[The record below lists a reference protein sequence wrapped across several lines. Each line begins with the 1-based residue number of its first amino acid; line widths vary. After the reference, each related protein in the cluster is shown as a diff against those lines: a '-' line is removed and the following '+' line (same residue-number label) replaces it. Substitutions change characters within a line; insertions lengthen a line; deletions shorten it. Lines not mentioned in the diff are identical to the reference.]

1 MHWYAF
7 SAWLTPAFWEFFHRQ
22 KIKENLFSD
31 GKSRGALLARAALK
45 RFWGSRLSG
54 HLSQLSSHTNVNS
67 GILPNFWDQEPPPKK
82 KGWGGCPLFVGA
94 FSLTSTQ
101 KIPRLLRFF
110 THFYT
115 TLKLSAL
122 LSPLITQ
129 LNSPIGKIFSQFVY
143 LNRGEV
149 RSFSGR
155 YCYVHQASLGC
166 DKFGTSYTHLTI
178 RKWVI

>member
-1 MHWYAF
+1 MCPEPLSWAKNKRKPSFRREVERTALSESGTLNVRRFSTEWSSFPTYKCELWYF
-7 SAWLTPAFWEFFHRQ
+7 DKFLRPRTPQ
-22 KIKENLFSD
+22 K
-31 GKSRGALLARAALK
+31 
-45 RFWGSRLSG
+45 
-54 HLSQLSSHTNVNS
+54 
-67 GILPNFWDQEPPPKK
+67 KK
-82 KGWGGCPLFVGA
+82 KGIKEVAPRLCGA

-129 LNSPIGKIFSQFVY
+129 LNSPIEKIFSQFVY
-143 LNRGEV
+143 FNRGEV

-166 DKFGTSYTHLTI
+166 DKFGTNYTRLTI
-178 RKWVI
+178 RK

>member
-1 MHWYAF
+1 MCPKPLSRAKNKSLSESGTEWSSFPTYKCELWYF
-7 SAWLTPAFWEFFHRQ
+7 DKFLRPRTQ
-22 KIKENLFSD
+22 KKRDKEV
-31 GKSRGALLARAALK
+31 AP
-45 RFWGSRLSG
+45 RL
-54 HLSQLSSHTNVNS
+54 
-67 GILPNFWDQEPPPKK
+67 
-82 KGWGGCPLFVGA
+82 CGA

-129 LNSPIGKIFSQFVY
+129 LNSPIEKIFPQSVY

-155 YCYVHQASLGC
+155 YCYVHQASLGF
-166 DKFGTSYTHLTI
+166 DKFGTSYTRLTI
-178 RKWVI
+178 RK

>member
-1 MHWYAF
+1 MCPEPLSWAKNKRKPSFLREVERTALSKSGTLNVLRFSTEWSSFPTYKCELWYLDKF
-7 SAWLTPAFWEFFHRQ
+7 LRPRTPQ
-22 KIKENLFSD
+22 K
-31 GKSRGALLARAALK
+31 K
-45 RFWGSRLSG
+45 RDEEVAPRL
-54 HLSQLSSHTNVNS
+54 
-67 GILPNFWDQEPPPKK
+67 
-82 KGWGGCPLFVGA
+82 CGA

-129 LNSPIGKIFSQFVY
+129 LNSPIGKIFPQSVY
-143 LNRGEV
+143 LNCGEV

-155 YCYVHQASLGC
+155 YCYVHQASLGF
-166 DKFGTSYTHLTI
+166 DKFGTSYTRLTI
-178 RKWVI
+178 RK

>member
-1 MHWYAF
+1 M
-7 SAWLTPAFWEFFHRQ
+7 
-22 KIKENLFSD
+22 
-31 GKSRGALLARAALK
+31 
-45 RFWGSRLSG
+45 
-54 HLSQLSSHTNVNS
+54 
-67 GILPNFWDQEPPPKK
+67 
-82 KGWGGCPLFVGA
+82 FVGA

-129 LNSPIGKIFSQFVY
+129 LNSPIGKIFPQSVD

-155 YCYVHQASLGC
+155 YCYVLQASLGC
-166 DKFGTSYTHLTI
+166 DKFGTSYTLNNSEMSYLIIAVLHAFFE
-178 RKWVI
+178 